1 MIIIFENDKD
11 DDDDDPVR
19 WQPGH
24 NGSPYPAPPTPA
36 QCLLCEIKTIPLC
49 ICARCTVY
57 TNHCKLYLYVY
68 LCICGRSTPTTV
80 SCTSPTVRYA
90 ALSSSPLHWVT
101 LHIRLCL
108 QDQHRPG
115 KHMVSDTRPRPM
127 YFTAASCSSK
137 AAHVVG
143 WSTCSWQQQQQQ
155 QGSCAGQK
163 SAGSAFGVA
172 TSGGLDLRAFSYIP
186 ANVLLSCRVLDAT
199 YNPGIIVEWTKADCF
214 CTSFD
219 SVALHLG
226 PALYS
231 CCTLYSVLLLQRG
244 LDFKSADYSLSF
256 SSWES

>member
-19 WQPGH
+19 SQPGH

-101 LHIRLCL
+101 LQLDSACRINTAQWNTWCPI
-108 QDQHRPG
+108 QDQCTSLQPI
-115 KHMVSDTRPRPM
+115 
-127 YFTAASCSSK
+127 AAHTVGCSSK

-155 QGSCAGQK
+155 QQLRRAEICRI
-163 SAGSAFGVA
+163 
-172 TSGGLDLRAFSYIP
+172 GLRGC
-186 ANVLLSCRVLDAT
+186 NQWRV
-199 YNPGIIVEWTKADCF
+199 
-214 CTSFD
+214 
-219 SVALHLG
+219 G
-226 PALYS
+226 PACILIHS
-231 CCTLYSVLLLQRG
+231 SKCSAVLPSVGRNV
-244 LDFKSADYSLSF
+244 
-256 SSWES
+256 

>member
-36 QCLLCEIKTIPLC
+36 QCLLCKIKTIPLC

-68 LCICGRSTPTTV
+68 LCICGRWTPTTV

-108 QDQHRPG
+108 QDQHRPV

-127 YFTAASCSSK
+127 YFTAANCSTYSWLQQQ
-137 AAHVVG
+137 G
-143 WSTCSWQQQQQQ
+143 STCSWLKYMQLAAAAAAAAAAARQLRRAEI
-155 QGSCAGQK
+155 CRI
-163 SAGSAFGVA
+163 
-172 TSGGLDLRAFSYIP
+172 GLRGC
-186 ANVLLSCRVLDAT
+186 NQWRV
-199 YNPGIIVEWTKADCF
+199 
-214 CTSFD
+214 
-219 SVALHLG
+219 G
-226 PALYS
+226 PACILIHS
-231 CCTLYSVLLLQRG
+231 SKCSAVLPSVGRNV
-244 LDFKSADYSLSF
+244 
-256 SSWES
+256 